1 MKFILESN
9 STRILIFFFLF
20 LDLTSFLSSDF
31 EDNCVLPNSFLIYNQ
46 PSLLSNQIVEETDIN
61 NYITLD
67 DCFTGFKESLAFKE
81 SRGQYGVTN
90 SFGYLGKYQFGIS
103 TLELLGV
110 TDTSHFLLCAELQ
123 EKAFRANI
131 ERNKWKLS
139 YEINYFSGKIINGI
153 VLSESGI
160 LAAAHLAGPGG
171 VKRYLNSK
179 GNLEL
184 SDAFGTGISSYLK
197 KFANYDLSSVIG
209 EKNSKVQIH

>member
-1 MKFILESN
+1 M
-9 STRILIFFFLF
+9 
-20 LDLTSFLSSDF
+20 
-31 EDNCVLPNSFLIYNQ
+31 
-46 PSLLSNQIVEETDIN
+46 LSNQIVEETDIN

-110 TDTSHFLLCAELQ
+110 TDTSHFLLCPELQ

-139 YEINYFSGKIINGI
+139 HEIIF
-153 VLSESGI
+153 L
-160 LAAAHLAGPGG
+160 
-171 VKRYLNSK
+171 VK
-179 GNLEL
+179 
-184 SDAFGTGISSYLK
+184 
-197 KFANYDLSSVIG
+197 
-209 EKNSKVQIH
+209 